1 MRVNC
6 PLPQIKW
13 CWVFQ
18 ARGCR
23 TRRCSISAPLVTS
36 PWTDARRTE
45 PAGKLEILPGLPLSP
60 MPCPWLRPQ
69 NQKEFLG
76 QSQIANWLK
85 YKISKYLHRQIE
97 IFLRISIFYLTEIL
111 HGSNKVTGAD
121 LIPSYLSDPMLPEW
135 VSVRG
140 RRSGERSRERELNQT
155 LFIFI
160 FRPYLESVKSRCV
173 DSCSRDRCMA
183 SVREFYRKIPKQHSL
198 DIAFCLC
205 K

>member
-36 PWTDARRTE
+36 RWTDARRME
-45 PAGKLEILPGLPLSP
+45 PAGKLEILLGLPLSP
-60 MPCPWLRPQ
+60 HAVSMIVSS
-69 NQKEFLG
+69 KSEG
-76 QSQIANWLK
+76 
-85 YKISKYLHRQIE
+85 ISGSVSNCKLIE
-97 IFLRISIFYLTEIL
+97 IQNIKIFASTNWDFSSNFYFLFDWNSPRIEQSNCCWPNSFLSEWPNAAGVSECERKEI
-111 HGSNKVTGAD
+111 
-121 LIPSYLSDPMLPEW
+121 
-135 VSVRG
+135 R
-140 RRSGERSRERELNQT
+140 RERELNQT